1 MKANNKMKL
10 TGRESIVV
18 ASTLFGLFFGAGN
31 LIFPVLMGQMAGSNI
46 WLASLGFIITATGL
60 PLLAIA
66 AIGKTHSEGL
76 FDLASKISKKY
87 AYFFTV
93 ALYLTIGPFFASPRT
108 ASVSFEVSF
117 ATAGFVDSPWA
128 LLIYSAIFFGIALA
142 LSLRPSNIM
151 DYVGK
156 FLNPIFLIFLAI
168 IFVKA
173 FTMPEISVAD
183 VAPVDTYV
191 NQSLFQ
197 GFLEGYNTMDV
208 LAALAF
214 GIIVIRSI
222 RKLGINEP
230 STIANETVKSGL
242 FTAILMGLIYI
253 CLGVLGAQSRGFIDV
268 QENGGVALSMITE
281 HYFGT
286 AGSILLA
293 LVMIFA
299 CLKTAI
305 GLIVACAETFEE
317 LFPNV
322 LSSKAWTILFAG
334 ISFLVSNVGLT
345 SIISL
350 STPVL
355 MFLYPLAISLV
366 ILALCEPI
374 YTSKKV
380 YQWVTGLTMF
390 AALFDLIK
398 TLPSGLYNLVSG
410 DAIGAFA
417 SQLLPFYD
425 YGFGWL
431 LPALIGLV
439 IGIFLTERDKKKGK
453 I

>member
-1 MKANNKMKL
+1 MKPNMKKQL
-10 TGRESIVV
+10 TMRELIVV

-31 LIFPVLMGQMAGSNI
+31 IIFPVLMGQMAGDNV
-46 WLASLGFIITATGL
+46 WQAGLGFIITATGL
-60 PLLAIA
+60 PLLGVA
-66 AIGKTHSEGL
+66 AMGMTHSDGV

-108 ASVSFEVSF
+108 ASVSFEVGFATTSF
-117 ATAGFVDSPWA
+117 ADSSIA
-128 LLIYSAIFFGIALA
+128 LFIYSALFFGAALM

-156 FLNPIFLIFLAI
+156 FLNPVFLIFLGV
-168 IFVKA
+168 IFARA
-173 FTMPEISVAD
+173 FSMPETSVSE
-183 VAPVDTYV
+183 VAPVASYTD
-191 NQSLFQ
+191 QAFFQ

-214 GIIVIRSI
+214 GIIIIRSI
-222 RKLGINEP
+222 RKLGVNEP
-230 STIANETVKSGL
+230 KALANSTVKSGL
-242 FTAILMGLIYI
+242 LTAILMGLIYFSLAI
-253 CLGVLGAQSRGFIDV
+253 LGTQSRGFIDV
-268 QENGGVALSMITE
+268 QENGGVALSLITQ

-293 LVMIFA
+293 IVMVFA

-317 LFPNV
+317 LFPNK
-322 LSSKAWTILFAG
+322 LSSTQWTILFTG
-334 ISFLVSNVGLT
+334 LSFIVSNVGLT
-345 SIISL
+345 TIIGL

-366 ILALCEPI
+366 VLALCEPI
-374 YTSKKV
+374 YKSKHV
-380 YQWVTGLTMF
+380 YRWVTIFTMF
-390 AALFDLIK
+390 AALFDFIK
-398 TLPSGLYNLVSG
+398 TLPTGIFNAINGEAISQFA
-410 DAIGAFA
+410 DAI
-417 SQLLPFYD
+417 LPFYA

-431 LPALIGLV
+431 IPALIGLV
-439 IGIFLTERDKKKGK
+439 IGIIITEKEKSAA
-453 I
+453 